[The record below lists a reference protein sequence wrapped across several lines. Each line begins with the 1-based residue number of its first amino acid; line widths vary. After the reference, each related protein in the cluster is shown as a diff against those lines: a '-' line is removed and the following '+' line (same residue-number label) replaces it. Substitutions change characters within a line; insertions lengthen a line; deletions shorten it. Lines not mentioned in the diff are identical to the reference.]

1 MGCLK
6 TNFLTKS
13 AVLMKIHEIVTKS
26 FSDIFEKKL
35 QNEICNYGVL
45 KYAEPDQIISEI
57 RRELKF
63 IPIIIS
69 GIVKV
74 MRRDGKGNGILL
86 HYLSENQISAI
97 LVTYALE
104 NKKSEIRLKA
114 TSNVMYIAVPS
125 KIVNSWFLKFN
136 SWRSFYLKA
145 NQQQTS
151 FLIENIN
158 DIAFENLEFRV
169 SKYLEQT
176 SLMYNDN
183 TIALKHFDIARDLK
197 VSREAVS
204 RILKKL
210 EKEEILSLGRN
221 KITLN

>member
-1 MGCLK
+1 
-6 TNFLTKS
+6 
-13 AVLMKIHEIVTKS
+13 MKIHEIVTKS